1 MTKKQVSIRIS
12 PEAHA
17 YLAWLARLE
26 ELSFSAAVE
35 HLLADE
41 SQRIRKYDPNAPAL
55 ALGKK
60 GAGG

>member
-1 MTKKQVSIRIS
+1 MSTKQVSIRIS

-26 ELSFSAAVE
+26 DSSFSAAVE
-35 HLLADE
+35 NLLAAE
-41 SQRIRKYDPNAPAL
+41 SQRRRKLDPNAPVL